1 MNLTFKFYEH
11 IFIINV
17 EILRI
22 LHEVQLSQTDRA
34 SAARW
39 VQSIL

>member
-22 LHEVQLSQTDRA
+22 
-34 SAARW
+34 
-39 VQSIL
+39 